1 MRALTLLPFMA
12 LLFVLPFPGTVALR
26 LLCLAGALLVAIALW
41 RRLVP
46 PPVPC
51 KPALA
56 FWVFVALLSLAGA
69 VDPGY
74 SLGEIKNELLYA
86 MVAFVAFFAIT
97 REENDLQLLSI
108 ALFAG
113 AVVMCAWI
121 LEARFR
127 LGVWQE
133 RGGSFGTETF
143 PGYAAA
149 LGIGQE
155 RRGMYGTG
163 AFPGYAAV
171 LVPMLFLFGVWTPG
185 RRRFMAAAALFAML
199 AVTGFLSLQ
208 RIFEAVLALQISL
221 ALILLWRKRVIRWSR
236 PTVLGGLI
244 GIIVVT
250 GGIFAAVQHER
261 LNRKNVAPIAE
272 DVRIAQWSK
281 VLDRI
286 AQNPVSGSGFGQE
299 IMKKAHRDLIPNA
312 SMWHAHNVFLNYGLE
327 MGLPGILAIGWVF
340 FSLLKEYWRFYN
352 SADEKLRLLGV
363 AGLMLVLGVVLR
375 NQVNDMFIRDAA
387 ILFWAI
393 NGALLGLGHRRSRQ
407 ER

>member
-1 MRALTLLPFMA
+1 MAKLLPFMA
-12 LLFVLPFPGTVALR
+12 LLFVLPFPGTVTLR

-41 RRLVP
+41 RRLAP

-56 FWVFVALLSLAGA
+56 FWALVALLSLAGA

-74 SLGEIKNELLYA
+74 SLGEIKNEVLYT
-86 MVAFVAFFAIT
+86 MVAFVAFYAVT
-97 REENDLQLLSI
+97 REENDLKRLSI

-113 AVVMCAWI
+113 ALVMCAWA
-121 LEARFR
+121 LESRFR
-127 LGVWQE
+127 LGFWQE
-133 RGGSFGTETF
+133 RGGIFGTEAF
-143 PGYAAA
+143 PGYAGV

-155 RRGMYGTG
+155 RKGIYGTG

-171 LVPMLFLFGVWTPG
+171 LVPVLFLFGAWIPG
-185 RRRFMAAAALFAML
+185 RWRSMAAAALFAMV

-208 RIFEAVLALQISL
+208 RIFEAVLALQVGL
-221 ALILLWRKRVIRWSR
+221 ALILLWRKDLIRLSR
-236 PTVLGGLI
+236 TAVLGGLI
-244 GIIVVT
+244 GIIVLA
-250 GGIFAAVQHER
+250 GGIFAFVQHER
-261 LNRKNVAPIAE
+261 LNMTNATPIAE
-272 DVRIAQWSK
+272 DARITQWRG
-281 VLDRI
+281 VLGRI

-299 IMKKAHRDLIPNA
+299 IMKKAHRDLIPN
-312 SMWHAHNVFLNYGLE
+312 SSLWHAHNVFLNYGLE